1 MTRHLFVLNPAA
13 GTKDRTEKLKEII
26 NSLKLGDGC
35 EIYITNGVRAAE
47 NEVCRYLKAHPE
59 DFVRIY
65 ACGGDGTL
73 SEVANGVYR
82 SESKNCAIA
91 VVPIGSGNDFVK
103 SLDIP
108 AERFLNL
115 PSLVNGETVEIDLL
129 LARDAVGDERV
140 SLNIISAGF
149 DAAVCKGQEKIK
161 KWPLVSGKSAY
172 NISLVK
178 SVFTKTK
185 HYFVLNVDGKRF
197 GDSAGPYLFAIAAN
211 GRYYGGG
218 FKASPYS
225 DISDGFME
233 FIRID
238 TVSPTKLLSLV
249 GKFREGKHID
259 EFKDICTS
267 TRCKSMQF
275 VSDKPIDINLDGEIC
290 PMKNP
295 KIRILEKAIKII
307 LPASQKE

>member
-1 MTRHLFVLNPAA
+1 MIRHLFVLNPAA
-13 GTKDRTEKLKEII
+13 GTKDRTEKLKEAIKR
-26 NSLKLGDGC
+26 LKIDGIC
-35 EIYITNGVRAAE
+35 DIFVTDGVRAAE
-47 NEVCRYLKAHPE
+47 NEVCRYLGEHKDE
-59 DFVRIY
+59 FVRIY

-73 SEVANGVYR
+73 SEVTNGVYR
-82 SESKNCAIA
+82 SGSKNCAVA

-108 AERFLNL
+108 VEAFLNL
-115 PSLVNGETVEIDLL
+115 QNLIDGETIDIDLL
-129 LARDAVGDERV
+129 VARDATNTERA

-149 DAAVCKGQEKIK
+149 DAAVAHGQEKIK
-161 KWPLVSGKSAY
+161 KWPMVSGKTAY

-185 HYFVLNVDGKRF
+185 HYFVLNVDGQRF

-211 GRYYGGG
+211 GKYYGGG

-225 DISDGFME
+225 NISDGIME

-238 TVSPTKLLSLV
+238 TVSPVKLLSLV
-249 GKFREGKHID
+249 GKFREGRHID
-259 EFKDICTS
+259 EFKDIVATKQ
-267 TRCKSMQF
+267 CKSMQF
-275 VSDKPIDINLDGEIC
+275 VSDKPIDINLDGEIY

-295 KIRILEKAIKII
+295 TIRIVEKAMKII
-307 LPASQKE
+307 LPKQDD